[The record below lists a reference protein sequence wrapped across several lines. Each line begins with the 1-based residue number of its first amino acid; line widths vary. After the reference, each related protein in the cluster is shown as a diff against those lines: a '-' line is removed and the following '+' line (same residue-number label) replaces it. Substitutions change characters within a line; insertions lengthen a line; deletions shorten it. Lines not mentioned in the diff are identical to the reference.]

1 MNLPYPY
8 HARRRQGEIGGQLP
22 QAAAMS
28 LPRQQDDRALQYAS
42 DSPTAV
48 CEEAGMRK
56 RVIIGMAIGVAA
68 ALSVLQAQAPSTY
81 SAPKTPWG
89 DPDIS
94 GTWSSDDLRS
104 VPLQRPAELG
114 TRAQLSDE
122 EYAKR
127 LAENNQAR
135 TRELNRVGAFRND
148 VGTRTFRQ
156 TSLVV
161 EPADGRLP
169 PLTPETQREVQR
181 RQRQRSNPPSSWT
194 DRSLYDRCIT
204 RGVFGSVLPV
214 IYGNGNF
221 IFQAPG
227 VVSIT
232 YEMVHD
238 TRIIPLDGRPHIG
251 NGIRQYMGDARGRF
265 EGETLVVETTNFMGN
280 TTGVGGNGGGPPTSD
295 GLQVVERFTR
305 VAADTLNYE
314 VSITDPKTFTK
325 PVKLLLPLTTQ
336 PGYQVLPYECHEGN
350 HALHNILSAARAED
364 RAVEE
369 AVRKGLPRPK
379 PSTWQGGVA
388 PGAPDQ

>member
-1 MNLPYPY
+1 MI
-8 HARRRQGEIGGQLP
+8 AG
-22 QAAAMS
+22 
-28 LPRQQDDRALQYAS
+28 ALVS
-42 DSPTAV
+42 
-48 CEEAGMRK
+48 
-56 RVIIGMAIGVAA
+56 AIGSVAMLS
-68 ALSVLQAQAPSTY
+68 LSVDAQAPSRGSSAAAPAKAFT
-81 SAPKTPWG
+81 APKTPWG

-94 GTWSSDDLRS
+94 GTWSSDDLRN
-104 VPLQRPAELG
+104 VPLQRPAEFG
-114 TRAQLSDE
+114 TRAELSEE

-127 LAENNQAR
+127 RAANDEAR

-169 PLTPETQREVQR
+169 PLTQEAQREVER
-181 RQRQRSNPPSSWT
+181 RQQQRSNPPNSWT

-251 NGIRQYMGDARGRF
+251 NSIRQYMGDARGRF
-265 EGETLVVETTNFMGN
+265 EGDTLVVETTNFMGN
-280 TTGVGGNGGGPPTSD
+280 TTGIGGNGGGAPTSD
-295 GLQVVERFTR
+295 VLHVVERFTR
-305 VAADTLNYE
+305 VAPDMLHYE
-314 VSITDPKTFTK
+314 VSINDPKTFTR

-350 HALHNILSAARAED
+350 MALHNILSAARAED
-364 RAVEE
+364 RAIEE
-369 AVRKGLPRPK
+369 AVKKGLPRPK
-379 PSTWQGGVA
+379 PSTWLGGLA
-388 PGAPDQ
+388 AGAPDQ

>member
-1 MNLPYPY
+1 M
-8 HARRRQGEIGGQLP
+8 RRL
-22 QAAAMS
+22 
-28 LPRQQDDRALQYAS
+28 
-42 DSPTAV
+42 
-48 CEEAGMRK
+48 
-56 RVIIGMAIGVAA
+56 IIGALVSAIGVVAA
-68 ALSVLQAQAPSTY
+68 SSIAARAQAPSRAPAAATSSKPY
-81 SAPKTPWG
+81 TTPKTPWG

-94 GTWSSDDLRS
+94 GTWSSDDLRN
-104 VPLQRPAELG
+104 VPVQRPAEFG
-114 TRAQLSDE
+114 NRAELTDA

-127 LAENNQAR
+127 LAENGDAR

-169 PLTPETQREVQR
+169 IAAEAQKEVER
-181 RQRQRSNPPSSWT
+181 RQQQRSNPPNSWT

-221 IFQAPG
+221 IFQSPG

-251 NGIRQYMGDARGRF
+251 TGIRQYMGDARGHF
-265 EGETLVVETTNFMGN
+265 EGDTLVVETSNFMGN

-295 GLQVVERFTR
+295 VLRVVERFTR
-305 VAADTLNYE
+305 VAPDVLNYE
-314 VSITDPKTFTK
+314 ASITDSKTFTK

-350 HALHNILSAARAED
+350 HAMHNILSAARAED

-369 AVRKGLPRPK
+369 AMKKGLPRPK
-379 PSTWQGGVA
+379 PSTWLGGVNPAA
-388 PGAPDQ
+388 PEQ

>member
-1 MNLPYPY
+1 MHTRFRGTYP
-8 HARRRQGEIGGQLP
+8 RLE
-22 QAAAMS
+22 
-28 LPRQQDDRALQYAS
+28 
-42 DSPTAV
+42 
-48 CEEAGMRK
+48 
-56 RVIIGMAIGVAA
+56 IIGALVSVTGLVA
-68 ALSVLQAQAPSTY
+68 ALSLPARAQAPARTASTAAPVKAY
-81 SAPKTPWG
+81 ATPKTPWG

-94 GTWSSDDLRS
+94 GTWSSDDLRN
-104 VPLQRPAELG
+104 VPVQRPAEFG
-114 TRAQLSDE
+114 NRRELSDE

-127 LAENNQAR
+127 SAANEQAR

-161 EPADGRLP
+161 DPPDGRFP
-169 PLTPETQREVQR
+169 PLTADAQREVER
-181 RQRQRSNPPSSWT
+181 RQQQRSNPPNSWT

-251 NGIRQYMGDARGRF
+251 SAIRQYMGDARGRF
-265 EGETLVVETTNFMGN
+265 EGDTLVVETTNFIGN
-280 TTGVGGNGGGPPTSD
+280 TTGVGGNGGGPPTSEV
-295 GLQVVERFTR
+295 LHVIERFTR
-305 VAADTLNYE
+305 VAPDVLNYE
-314 VSITDPKTFTK
+314 VSITDPKTFTR

-350 HALHNILSAARAED
+350 MALQNILSAARAED

-369 AVRKGLPRPK
+369 AIKKGLPRPK
-379 PSTWQGGVA
+379 PSTWLGGVA
-388 PGAPDQ
+388 PVAPDQ

>member
-1 MNLPYPY
+1 VTSVVSQRPL
-8 HARRRQGEIGGQLP
+8 RRVDAFATITATCLEREADMRRLTIG
-22 QAAAMS
+22 
-28 LPRQQDDRALQYAS
+28 ALIS
-42 DSPTAV
+42 AV
-48 CEEAGMRK
+48 
-56 RVIIGMAIGVAA
+56 GVVA
-68 ALSVLQAQAPSTY
+68 ALSIPAGAQAPSRAP
-81 SAPKTPWG
+81 SAATSSKPYTVPRTPWG

-94 GTWSSDDLRS
+94 GTWSSDDLRNIP
-104 VPLQRPAELG
+104 VQRPAEFG
-114 TRAQLSDE
+114 IRAELTDA

-127 LAENNQAR
+127 LSDNGEAR

-169 PLTPETQREVQR
+169 ITATAQQEVDR
-181 RQRQRSNPPSSWT
+181 RQQQRSNPPSSWT

-221 IFQAPG
+221 IFQSPG

-251 NGIRQYMGDARGRF
+251 SAIRQYMGDARGHF
-265 EGETLVVETTNFMGN
+265 EGDTLVVETTNFLGN

-295 GLQVVERFTR
+295 VLHVVERFTR
-305 VAADTLNYE
+305 VAPDVLNYE

-369 AVRKGLPRPK
+369 AVKKGLPRPK
-379 PSTWQGGVA
+379 PSTWLGGVNPAA
-388 PGAPDQ
+388 PEQ

>member
-1 MNLPYPY
+1 M
-8 HARRRQGEIGGQLP
+8 RRFTIG
-22 QAAAMS
+22 
-28 LPRQQDDRALQYAS
+28 ALVS
-42 DSPTAV
+42 
-48 CEEAGMRK
+48 
-56 RVIIGMAIGVAA
+56 AIGVVA
-68 ALSVLQAQAPSTY
+68 ALSIPARAQAPAKAAS
-81 SAPKTPWG
+81 SAAPAKPYTTPKTPWG

-94 GTWSSDDLRS
+94 GTWSSDDLRNIP
-104 VPLQRPAELG
+104 VQRPVELG
-114 TRAQLSDE
+114 NRSQLSDD

-127 LAENNQAR
+127 LADADQAR

-169 PLTPETQREVQR
+169 ITADAQKEVDR
-181 RQRQRSNPPSSWT
+181 RQQQRSNPPNSWT

-221 IFQAPG
+221 IFQSPG

-251 NGIRQYMGDARGRF
+251 TGIRQYMGDARGHF
-265 EGETLVVETTNFMGN
+265 EGDTLVVETTNFMGN
-280 TTGVGGNGGGPPTSD
+280 TTGVGGNGGGAPTSD
-295 GLQVVERFTR
+295 VLHVIERFTR
-305 VAADTLNYE
+305 VAPDVLNYE
-314 VSITDPKTFTK
+314 VSITDPKTFSK

-350 HALHNILSAARAED
+350 HAMHNILSAARAED
-364 RAVEE
+364 TGR
-369 AVRKGLPRPK
+369 
-379 PSTWQGGVA
+379 
-388 PGAPDQ
+388 

>member
-1 MNLPYPY
+1 M
-8 HARRRQGEIGGQLP
+8 RRRLRRALTAVEIGG
-22 QAAAMS
+22 
-28 LPRQQDDRALQYAS
+28 AL
-42 DSPTAV
+42 
-48 CEEAGMRK
+48 AG
-56 RVIIGMAIGVAA
+56 AIAVAA
-68 ALSVLQAQAPSTY
+68 ALSITAGAQAPS
-81 SAPKTPWG
+81 SATASAAAARPFTTPRTPWG

-104 VPLQRPAELG
+104 VPLQRPAEFG
-114 TRAQLSDE
+114 QRAELSDE

-127 LAENNQAR
+127 LAANKEAR
-135 TRELNRVGAFRND
+135 NRELNRVGAFRND

-156 TSLVV
+156 TSLII

-169 PLTPETQREVQR
+169 PLTADAQREVDK
-181 RQRQRSNPPSSWT
+181 RQQQRSNPPDSWT

-227 VVSIT
+227 LVSIT

-238 TRIIPLDGRPHIG
+238 TRIIPLDGRPHV
-251 NGIRQYMGDARGRF
+251 NQGIRQYMGDARGRF
-265 EGETLVVETTNFMGN
+265 EGDTLVVETKNFMGN

-295 GLQVVERFTR
+295 VLHVVERFTR
-305 VAADTLNYE
+305 VAPDVLNYE
-314 VSITDPKTFTK
+314 VSITDPKTFTQ
-325 PVKLLLPLTTQ
+325 PVKLRLPLTTQ
-336 PGYQVLPYECHEGN
+336 PDYQVLPYECHEGN

-369 AVRKGLPRPK
+369 AMKKGLPRPK
-379 PSTWQGGVA
+379 PSTWLGGVA

>member
-1 MNLPYPY
+1 
-8 HARRRQGEIGGQLP
+8 
-22 QAAAMS
+22 
-28 LPRQQDDRALQYAS
+28 
-42 DSPTAV
+42 
-48 CEEAGMRK
+48 MRT
-56 RVIIGMAIGVAA
+56 RLIIGALAIATA
-68 ALSVLQAQAPSTY
+68 ALSVLHAQAPAKYTP
-81 SAPKTPWG
+81 PKTPWG

-104 VPLQRPAELG
+104 VPLQRPTQFG
-114 TRAQLSDE
+114 TRAELSDE
-122 EYAKR
+122 EFAKR
-127 LAENNQAR
+127 RAENGETR

-148 VGTRTFRQ
+148 VGTRTFRH

-169 PLTPETQREVQR
+169 PLTADAQREVAR
-181 RQRQRSNPPSSWT
+181 RQQQRSNSPSSWT

-238 TRIIPLDGRPHIG
+238 TRIIPLDGRPHLS
-251 NGIRQYMGDARGRF
+251 NGIRQYMGDARGHF
-265 EGETLVVETTNFMGN
+265 EGDTLVVETTNFIGN

-295 GLQVVERFTR
+295 VLHVVERFTR
-305 VAADTLNYE
+305 VAPDMLNYE
-314 VSITDPKTFTK
+314 ASITDPKTFTK
-325 PVKLLLPLTTQ
+325 PVKLFLPLTTQ

-350 HALHNILSAARAED
+350 HALFNILSAARAED

-369 AVRKGLPRPK
+369 AVKKGLPPPK
-379 PSTWQGGVA
+379 PSVWLGGVN